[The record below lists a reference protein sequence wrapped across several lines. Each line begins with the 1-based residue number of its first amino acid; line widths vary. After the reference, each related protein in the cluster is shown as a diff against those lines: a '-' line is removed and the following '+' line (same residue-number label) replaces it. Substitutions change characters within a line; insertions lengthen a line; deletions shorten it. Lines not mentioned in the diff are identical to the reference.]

1 MKVILRKC
9 DKCDKSYSFNPNRCF
24 SEYCSKYCK
33 YCCDIVQ
40 KNIEDEIKDYMK
52 IKYGGI

>member
-1 MKVILRKC
+1 ML
-9 DKCDKSYSFNPNRCF
+9 DNH
-24 SEYCSKYCK
+24 EYDPDCK